1 MLIFL
6 LRGACDWLSLEIL
19 DLQVQRT
26 GRSGSLELRS
36 HENRLEGL
44 RSQAAAAAAA
54 ASSFRV

>member
-6 LRGACDWLSLEIL
+6 LREACDWLSLEIL

-36 HENRLEGL
+36 HVNRLEGL
-44 RSQAAAAAAA
+44 RSQAAAAG
-54 ASSFRV
+54 SFRV